1 MKSTAERYNRLA
13 EAYIKLSDNF
23 HQLDVAHM
31 TLKRKLVPVI
41 KATKDYQSLT
51 TQLKQDKTGLEQ
63 TVEALTDRQQ
73 RLEEALLIQKAN
85 EAELSAT
92 IQTLTDEKTTLLA
105 DLSDFQTK
113 YEALADFGDLLQAD
127 PQAILA
133 EAEQQME
140 LVEET
145 LQEITLNSDP
155 DLSEADKQLI
165 ETYQRASQ
173 SEPQSK
179 IHKKPEAAEPDHDIP
194 VLGVMPFVG

>member
-1 MKSTAERYNRLA
+1 MKPTAERYNRLA
-13 EAYIKLSDNF
+13 EAYVKLSDKF

-31 TLKRKLVPVI
+31 TFKHKLVPVI
-41 KATKDYQSLT
+41 KAVKDYQSLT
-51 TQLKQDKTGLEQ
+51 TQLKQDRTELEQ
-63 TVEALTDRQQ
+63 TIQALTDRQQ

-92 IQTLTDEKTTLLA
+92 IQTLTDEKTALLA

-113 YEALADFGDLLQAD
+113 YEAVADFEDLLQAD

-145 LQEITLNSDP
+145 LQEMTLNSDP
-155 DLSEADKQLI
+155 DLSEADRELI
-165 ETYQRASQ
+165 ETYQGASQ

-179 IHKKPEAAEPDHDIP
+179 IHKKPEATEPDHDTP
-194 VLGVMPFVG
+194 VLGIMPFVA